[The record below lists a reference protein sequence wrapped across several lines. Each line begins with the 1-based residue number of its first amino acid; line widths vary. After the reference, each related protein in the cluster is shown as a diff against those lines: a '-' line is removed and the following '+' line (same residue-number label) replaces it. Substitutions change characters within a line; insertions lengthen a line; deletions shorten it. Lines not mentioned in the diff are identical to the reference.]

1 MKRFGLFRLGALRY
15 ALDVVNIARICQ
27 DARTYPWPRL
37 PEMVSTILVANNR
50 LIPVLD
56 LQRLFQQG
64 SVAEPQSVYQV
75 LIKGESGSFALPA
88 DLNARIVAADKGAL
102 RDPADAEEDWCGG
115 YFDYQET
122 RYSILDVH
130 FIEIGMTQRIWR
142 NQPDSGAR
150 RTQ

>member
-1 MKRFGLFRLGALRY
+1 MKRFGLFRLGAMSY
-15 ALDVVNIARICQ
+15 ALDVENIARIFQ

-37 PEMVSTILVANNR
+37 PETVCAVLVADSQ
-50 LIPVLD
+50 LIPMLD

-64 SVAEPQSVYQV
+64 GRGEQQSGYQV
-75 LIKGESGSFALPA
+75 LIKGASGSFALPA
-88 DLNARIVAADKGAL
+88 DLNARIVTADKGAL
-102 RDPADAEEDWCGG
+102 KDPGDEEEAWCAG

-122 RYSILDVH
+122 RYAILDIH
-130 FIEIGMTQRIWR
+130 FIEIDMTQRIWR